1 MAAQGYQSNTPP
13 VDLVHAVGGKVS
25 SDYNRLPEGGCHKL
39 LSLGKRGKGD
49 YTWGYRIYRTT
60 YHKPNSDADFAR
72 AIEVLN
78 EYIRAECFKYSNGDR
93 VPEYIDSEANR
104 QLWQRAKHD
113 IVQDPGVLE
122 GASKSPEKMLKLHQ
136 DWVHSHPGAKVTD
149 YSFYRYFLVV
159 DDEVIN
165 HLLQLPMPAK
175 YEKTIPASYA
185 IKLFDAWFNIG
196 SEIYGD
202 DDMELE
208 SDEDEDMSEEEE
220 KMTKA
225 EDFIDV
231 EGWFWVGV
239 FNLVSFWMCE
249 DNAAVEELSTSDKS
263 WGGKRRPVH
272 VSTSFPL
279 EGCGDAE
286 CRAMNHGF
294 TLDED
299 VAGGE

>member
-1 MAAQGYQSNTPP
+1 MAAQGYQSPP
-13 VDLVHAVGGKVS
+13 ADLVHAVGGKVS
-25 SDYNRLPEGGCHKL
+25 GDYNRLPEGGCHKL
-39 LSLGKRGKGD
+39 LSLGKYGKGLGD

-60 YHKPNSDADFAR
+60 YYKPNSDADFAR

-93 VPEYIDSEANR
+93 VPEYMDGEANR

-122 GASKSPEKMLKLHQ
+122 GASGEKMLKLHQ
-136 DWVHSHPGAKVTD
+136 DWVHSHPSAKVTD
-149 YSFYRYFLVV
+149 HSFYRYFLVV

-185 IKLFDAWFNIG
+185 IKLFDAWFSSG
-196 SEIYGD
+196 IYGG

-220 KMTKA
+220 MTKA

-263 WGGKRRPVH
+263 WGGKRRPVYIN
-272 VSTSFPL
+272 TSFPV